1 MKKGKPSALLPIA
14 VFLVFYLGLGIYSE
28 YILKIPMGFY
38 NIPIVVAFLVAIL
51 VACLQNRSVPF
62 EEKLALM
69 GQGIGDKNI
78 ITMLLIFLAAGTFV
92 GVVGRSSAESIA
104 YFMLSWIPA
113 KYAVAVLF
121 VVACFVSTAMGT
133 SVGTITLLVPIAAAV
148 AETSGFS
155 LALCVASVMGGSMF
169 GDNLSMI
176 SDTTI
181 AATRSQRCEMRDKF
195 RVNFLIALP
204 AALITLVLLLIFG
217 RPETVMPLEA
227 LPFDLIKVLP
237 YVLVLVLALCG
248 LNVFLALTVGI
259 FSAGLVGICCGDLT
273 IAAFAQ
279 SVWDGFTGMNE
290 VFFLTL
296 LCGGMSEL
304 IAKNGGIAWII
315 QKLRKVMK
323 GNKSAQVGIAAM
335 VSLCDCATA
344 NNTVAIIVA
353 GDMARDVSH
362 EYKVDPRRTASLL
375 DIFSCVFQGIIPY
388 GAQLLVAS
396 SLCNA
401 TVTNG
406 TIISP
411 ANILGSLWYCWF
423 LAAFGILS
431 IFIPFADGVCRK
443 DPWNWEYDCAESNVA
458 AKKALLEK
466 EAEDISAQ

>member
-1 MKKGKPSALLPIA
+1 MKNLNEKRPSGLALLPFAMFIVIYMGAGIYYQVKGMEMAFYQFPSVTAMFLA
-14 VFLVFYLGLGIYSE
+14 VLAAFIMFKGTINEKFDTFAKGAANVAAVMGGRESTVNLGLS
-28 YILKIPMGFY
+28 
-38 NIPIVVAFLVAIL
+38 LVP
-51 VACLQNRSVPF
+51 V
-62 EEKLALM
+62 E
-69 GQGIGDKNI
+69 
-78 ITMLLIFLAAGTFV
+78 FLAAGLFV
-92 GVVGRSSAESIA
+92 ISAFMGTATGSSMGTVTAVIPIAVGIAEKGGLSLTVVIGAVVGGA
-104 YFMLSWIPA
+104 
-113 KYAVAVLF
+113 
-121 VVACFVSTAMGT
+121 
-133 SVGTITLLVPIAAAV
+133 
-148 AETSGFS
+148 
-155 LALCVASVMGGSMF
+155 MF

-304 IAKNGGIAWII
+304 IAKNGGVAWII
-315 QKLRKVMK
+315 QKLGKVMK

-353 GDMARDVSH
+353 GDMAREVSH

-375 DIFSCVFQGIIPY
+375 DMFSCVFQGIIPY

-406 TIISP
+406 TTISA

-466 EAEDISAQ
+466 EAAEAQQ